1 MDATTYVS
9 TELVLDLLMPG
20 DAPVPVTAR
29 FGFHTED
36 PFAITLNFLVEG
48 GEWVTWTFARSL
60 LEEGLNAPSG
70 DGDVQLWPGER
81 DGAAVLYLRTSSP
94 HGSATFVLP
103 LAGTTEFL
111 LRTYARIPL
120 GGESDYLDLDSELA
134 VLMGDLDN

>member
-1 MDATTYVS
+1 MDATTFVS

-29 FGFHTED
+29 FGFRTED
-36 PFAITLNFLVEG
+36 PFAVTLNFLVEG

-60 LEEGLNAPSG
+60 LEGGLNAPSG

-81 DGAAVLYLRTSSP
+81 DHQSVLYLRTSSP

-103 LAGTTEFL
+103 LAGTTDFL
-111 LRTYARIPL
+111 TRTYSRVAL
-120 GGESDYLDLDSELA
+120 GAEAGLLDLDAELLA
-134 VLMGDLDN
+134 LLGGLDS